1 MPRRSKLTP
10 KTIADYCAAR
20 QIGATQSVAALYAGV
35 DTSSITHW
43 KRRGEELRAQVAL
56 GETVAPADK
65 IYLRFMDAADEADAS
80 AAIEWLEVVN
90 KAAKTDPGW
99 AWRLLKQRYPE
110 EYMER
115 NNVDVT
121 SDGAPLTVTLRWL
134 EDDDGHA

>member
-110 EYMER
+110 EYAER

-121 SDGAPLTVTLRWL
+121 TGGQPIVQIIAGIP
-134 EDDDGHA
+134 EDAI